1 MSEAS
6 LGILHN
12 YALVVASL
20 KHHGNAYNANSLR
33 SQRNSGANALLAK
46 GKDNRRQCSLPN
58 RRKQNQ
64 WENTAKHMA
73 KLKTPKQLTKKD

>member
-1 MSEAS
+1 MCSRPGWFYMIACNFTLVYMSEAS

-33 SQRNSGANALLAK
+33 SQRNSGANALLE
-46 GKDNRRQCSLPN
+46 GPRREKTTEGSTVSLIS
-58 RRKQNQ
+58 
-64 WENTAKHMA
+64 
-73 KLKTPKQLTKKD
+73 

>member
-33 SQRNSGANALLAK
+33 NQRNSGANALLE
-46 GKDNRRQCSLPN
+46 GLRREKTTEGSTPFPTEGS
-58 RRKQNQ
+58 R
-64 WENTAKHMA
+64 TSG
-73 KLKTPKQLTKKD
+73 KTPPSIWLS